1 MRAEEDRVAVL
12 LRRARPGEEAVVERF
27 LGLVGVRGNP
37 FRGGIYVLDIKGAS
51 YMDAFYIPEA
61 LRSLIGEGIPAY
73 SGGLYLGSIEGGRL
87 NPGLP
92 LARALAPLCG
102 AGAKCV
108 RLTPRGE
115 QLFLYG
121 RVVEGHNIVD
131 WKPGY
136 VIVLGS
142 DGEAIG
148 WGYGDMRRAGDPS
161 RNLILKPI
169 KDLGWY
175 LRRGG

>member
-1 MRAEEDRVAVL
+1 MRAKKEDVVR
-12 LRRARPGEEAVVERF
+12 LRPAAHEEEAIIAKF
-27 LGLVGVRGNP
+27 LRLVGVAVNP
-37 FRGGIYVLDIKGAS
+37 FKGGIYILDIEGAR
-51 YMDAFYIPEA
+51 YRDAFYLPVK
-61 LRSLIGEGIPAY
+61 LRSLVGRGVAAY
-73 SGGLYLGSIEGGRL
+73 SGGLYLGSIEDRRL
-87 NPGLP
+87 KPGLP
-92 LARALAPLCG
+92 LARALKPLCSV
-102 AGAKCV
+102 AAKCV
-108 RLTPRGE
+108 KLTPRGE

-121 RVVEGHNIVD
+121 RTVEGYNIVG

-136 VIVLGS
+136 VIVLAP

-161 RNLILKPI
+161 RNLILKPL

>member
-1 MRAEEDRVAVL
+1 MRAEKDKVM
-12 LRRARPGEEAVVERF
+12 LRRATDREEEAVSRF
-27 LGLVGVRGNP
+27 LRLVGVKVNP
-37 FRGGIYVLDIKGAS
+37 FRGGIYVVDIAGAR
-51 YMDAFYIPEA
+51 YRDAFYIPA
-61 LRSLIGEGIPAY
+61 RLRPLIGGGMPAY

-87 NPGLP
+87 DPGLP

-121 RVVEGHNIVD
+121 KIVEGANIVD

-136 VIVLGS
+136 VIVLS
-142 DGEAIG
+142 PDGEAIG

-161 RNLILKPI
+161 RNLILKPL